1 MNSNLFVTL
10 SVEDTDGEEE
20 TDVGPAAGWEVQ
32 RDPEGELAVGS
43 QIGVKVC

>member
-1 MNSNLFVTL
+1 MFVIS

-32 RDPEGELAVGS
+32 RDPEGDLVVGS